1 MTKDNLYKLLYDVW
15 KKSNRVYF
23 SGIGVIICN
32 NPDSLPIINLRSTS
46 PIPNDST
53 LKLLSKI
60 SNKNSEYHD
69 GFHILDE
76 TGNVTYIA
84 QYFSPQ
90 IIENISF
97 DRSRFVGGRF
107 VAALYG
113 SCIDEIK
120 LTGIVSEGNSL
131 SIFEAGKEIYHEE
144 LQ

>member
-1 MTKDNLYKLLYDVW
+1 MTKEKLYKLLYDIW
-15 KKSNRVYF
+15 KKSSRAYF

-32 NPDSLPIINLRSTS
+32 NPDSLPITSLRNID
-46 PIPNDST
+46 PIQNDST
-53 LKLLSKI
+53 LELLSRI
-60 SNKNSEYHD
+60 SNKNSKYHD

-76 TGNVTYIA
+76 AGNVTYTA
-84 QYFSPQ
+84 QYFSPP

-97 DRSRFVGGRF
+97 DSSRLVGGRF

-120 LTGIVSEGNSL
+120 LTGIVGERGRL
-131 SIFEAGKEIYHEE
+131 SIFEAGKEVYYEE

>member
-1 MTKDNLYKLLYDVW
+1 ASYVYKRHLLYDIW
-15 KKSNRVYF
+15 KKSSRAYF

-32 NPDSLPIINLRSTS
+32 NPDSLPITSLRNID
-46 PIPNDST
+46 PIQNDST
-53 LKLLSKI
+53 LELLSRI

-76 TGNVTYIA
+76 AGNVTYTA
-84 QYFSPQ
+84 QYFSPP

-97 DRSRFVGGRF
+97 DSSRLVGGRF

-120 LTGIVSEGNSL
+120 LTGIVGERGRL
-131 SIFEAGKEIYHEE
+131 SIFEAGKEVYYEE

>member
-1 MTKDNLYKLLYDVW
+1 MTKESLYKLLYGIW
-15 KKSNRVYF
+15 KNSNRSDF
-23 SGIGVIICN
+23 SGVGIIICN
-32 NPDSLPIINLRSTS
+32 NPDSIPITSLRNTN
-46 PIPNDST
+46 PIKNDST
-53 LKLLSKI
+53 LELLTRI

-76 TGNVTYIA
+76 TGAVIYTA

-90 IIENISF
+90 IIDNISF
-97 DRSRFVGGRF
+97 DRSRIVGGRF

-120 LTGIVSEGNSL
+120 FTGIVSEGDRL
-131 SIFEAGKEIYHEE
+131 SIFKDGKEVYYEE

>member
-1 MTKDNLYKLLYDVW
+1 
-15 KKSNRVYF
+15 
-23 SGIGVIICN
+23 
-32 NPDSLPIINLRSTS
+32 
-46 PIPNDST
+46 
-53 LKLLSKI
+53 
-60 SNKNSEYHD
+60 
-69 GFHILDE
+69 
-76 TGNVTYIA
+76 TYIA